1 MSDIKRRVTKLE
13 EERQSGDIVHVDS
26 VYTQA
31 EWEAMSEEERAA
43 AGFPL
48 ILVSSRSREEA
59 ESLSQEER
67 LARWNDRPVV
77 GDDYI
82 ILFNF
87 SDGGDR

>member
-1 MSDIKRRVTKLE
+1 MSDIKRRVSRLE
-13 EERQSGDIVHVDS
+13 GRRQSGDVVHFDS
-26 VYTQA
+26 IYTEA
-31 EWEAMSEEERAA
+31 EWRAMSEEERAA
-43 AGFPL
+43 AGFAL
-48 ILVSSRSREEA
+48 ILVGDRGSEA
-59 ESLSQEER
+59 EGLSQEER